1 MNNNIGP
8 VSLTS
13 YISFTL
19 IFFIAKSQM
28 GFSPSDTSWIWYF
41 LIITGIM
48 QFINNLYITHY
59 TEICGEYNITSAL
72 TATLVPWIFI
82 FGLFCACLVFIP
94 GWLRVFSN
102 TFGHMVANW
111 AGLNQTINKIFVAP
125 QSQSDSS
132 QKDQKIKESINLLY
146 TNRSKFINEI
156 ELDYITD
163 EKSKE
168 YGDGTNWK
176 SLNEILTFMTLPIPK
191 PFIDSNGT
199 TINLHKDLYKLLTL
213 KEDAGYF
220 AWLLLIGSI
229 SVLISTNS
237 VLMTTCNSVDFNF

>member
-1 MNNNIGP
+1 MKNNIGP

-19 IFFIAKSQM
+19 LFFIAKSQM

-48 QFINNLYITHY
+48 QFVNNLYITQY
-59 TEICGEYNITSAL
+59 PEVCGSYNMISAL
-72 TATLVPWIFI
+72 SATLVPWIFI
-82 FGLFCACLVFIP
+82 FALSCICLVFIP

-111 AGLNQTINKIFVAP
+111 AGLNKIVNDIFTVPSSASP
-125 QSQSDSS
+125 QDE
-132 QKDQKIKESINLLY
+132 KIKEAVTLLY

-156 ELDYITD
+156 ELDYISD
-163 EKSKE
+163 EKNNE
-168 YGDGTNWK
+168 YNNGTNWP
-176 SLNEILTFMTLPIPK
+176 SLNKILTFMQLSTPSSDLY
-191 PFIDSNGT
+191 
-199 TINLHKDLYKLLTL
+199 KDLYKTLLL
-213 KEDAGYF
+213 KEDVGYF
-220 AWLLLIGSI
+220 IWLVLIGSI

-237 VLMTTCNSVDFNF
+237 LLMTTCNSVDFNL